1 MGFSFGCISSL
12 ELVVALVRP
21 LWVAALS
28 RIIICVAEDL
38 MGRLANLLHSI
49 GVYLVTLVIGS
60 SLCARGL
67 DRDSFESSETRVWLG
82 KPTRIWT
89 FVIFFFIIIIVDILV
104 LALVEYVGRI
114 LVGRDHIW
122 SRQWILVLRSC

>member
-1 MGFSFGCISSL
+1 
-12 ELVVALVRP
+12 
-21 LWVAALS
+21 
-28 RIIICVAEDL
+28 
-38 MGRLANLLHSI
+38 MGRLANLVHSI

-67 DRDSFESSETRVWLG
+67 DRDSFESRRLG
-82 KPTRIWT
+82 FGLVNQPEYEPSLYSY
-89 FVIFFFIIIIVDILV
+89 FIIIIVVNLV